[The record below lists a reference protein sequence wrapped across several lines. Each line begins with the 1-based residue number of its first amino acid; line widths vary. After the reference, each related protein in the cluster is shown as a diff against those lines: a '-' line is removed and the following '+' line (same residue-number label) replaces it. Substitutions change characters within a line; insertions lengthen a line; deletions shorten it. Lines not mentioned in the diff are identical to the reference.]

1 MFSNNDF
8 ILVLTPSMAILVLAA
23 ILIVA
28 WLVQRSQRFLLW
40 QACAYSLTALP
51 LGAQSLLPLEELNRY
66 ALLIG
71 SFYLLSAWCLARSW
85 AERWRVSTQPHAAL
99 LIAIVTLTALYQFSR
114 VEPNV
119 WARVSSFSVGS
130 GLVLLLPILQVRSKK
145 NSFDWLDQ
153 SLLWLSIL
161 FTAYTFTRPALI
173 WLLGYS
179 DLRSLPSSPYWI
191 LTLLSILNFSLLFTV
206 VMTAIAVKETVV
218 KLHME
223 RDFDALTQIL
233 NRRSF
238 QEYAQKRFDEL
249 RLYPM
254 AVLACD
260 IDHFKRINDTWGHE
274 RGDKVLQLV
283 SAILQS
289 NMRENDL
296 VARFGGEEFVILL
309 TNIAL
314 KDAEAIARKIQLDI
328 GSSNDILPSGSRMTM
343 SFGLSSI
350 TLAFQFERALKEA
363 DQLLYQAKN
372 AGRDRIYV
380 SGVDYPDIPIE
391 SPRQSDKIAA

>member
-1 MFSNNDF
+1 
-8 ILVLTPSMAILVLAA
+8 
-23 ILIVA
+23 
-28 WLVQRSQRFLLW
+28 
-40 QACAYSLTALP
+40 
-51 LGAQSLLPLEELNRY
+51 
-66 ALLIG
+66 
-71 SFYLLSAWCLARSW
+71 
-85 AERWRVSTQPHAAL
+85 
-99 LIAIVTLTALYQFSR
+99 
-114 VEPNV
+114 
-119 WARVSSFSVGS
+119 
-130 GLVLLLPILQVRSKK
+130 LQVRSKK

-161 FTAYTFTRPALI
+161 FTAYTFTRPVLI

-218 KLHME
+218 KLRME

-238 QEYAQKRFDEL
+238 QEYAQKRLDDL

-260 IDHFKRINDTWGHE
+260 IDHFKRINDAWGHE

-289 NMRENDL
+289 NMREHDL

-314 KDAEAIARKIQLDI
+314 KDAEAIARQIQRDI

-350 TLAFQFERALKEA
+350 TQAFQFERALKEA

-372 AGRDRIYV
+372 AGRDRVHV

-391 SPRQSDKIAA
+391 STLQPDKIAA

>member
-1 MFSNNDF
+1 MFANNHL
-8 ILVLTPSMAILVLAA
+8 IWVLMPSLAILVLAA

-71 SFYLLSAWCLARSW
+71 SCYLLGAWCLARSW
-85 AERWRVSTQPHAAL
+85 AERWRVSTQPQVAL
-99 LIAIVTLTALYQFSR
+99 LIAIVTLAALHQFSQI
-114 VEPNV
+114 EPNV

-130 GLVLLLPILQVRSKK
+130 SLVLLLPILQVRSKK
-145 NSFDWLDQ
+145 NSFDWLDK

-173 WLLGYS
+173 WLLGYT
-179 DLRSLPSSPYWI
+179 DLRALPRSPYWI

-206 VMTAIAVKETVV
+206 VMAAIAVKETVG
-218 KLHME
+218 KLRKE
-223 RDFDALTQIL
+223 RDIDALTQIL

-238 QEYAQKRFDEL
+238 QEHAQKRLADM
-249 RLYPM
+249 RRYPM

-274 RGDKVLQLV
+274 RGDMVLQLV
-283 SAILQS
+283 ASTLQ
-289 NMRENDL
+289 NNVREHDL
-296 VARFGGEEFVILL
+296 VARFGGEEFVLL
-309 TNIAL
+309 LAGITLQEAEFIAQ
-314 KDAEAIARKIQLDI
+314 RIQRDL
-328 GSSNDILPSGSRMTM
+328 GSRNTVLPSGPKLTM
-343 SFGLSSI
+343 SFGISSI
-350 TLAFQFERALKEA
+350 TKPSQFEQAMKEA

-372 AGRDRIYV
+372 AGRDRVHV
-380 SGVDYPDIPIE
+380 SGVFYPDISVETHQQWNRP
-391 SPRQSDKIAA
+391 AA